1 VEKTRNLMRHLYI
14 IPHLRAIITYCLY
27 VYMSSQIECPISQI
41 LPVHHGVYAICKSAY
56 CLAFIALFSVSDAN
70 KLTEDVRLI
79 TM

>member
-1 VEKTRNLMRHLYI
+1 
-14 IPHLRAIITYCLY
+14 
-27 VYMSSQIECPISQI
+27 MSSQIECPISQN